1 MKNNTLKHYG
11 REINIVPGKLT
22 DIWLAIPAYCN
33 LACSYCYACGGEAVN
48 VDNLLAWPEF
58 ERLLEQTA
66 LMGVKSV
73 GIPGAG
79 EPLLPRNRQLTMK
92 ILQKCKEL
100 GLYVTLFTT
109 GEFITKQLAIELSDF
124 PLEIML
130 KCNTLNPEKQDQFV
144 SNPKRGKIVHGYGE
158 KRNRALKFLMDAG
171 FNDRELCQEKFGEKT
186 TTRLSLVTSI
196 MTDEKELSN
205 FDDMIELLRFCRR
218 NNIHLDCD
226 DILTVGRGA
235 GCELC
240 TAEEKFRD
248 KVTELCKIDREEF
261 GLSWEVS
268 SGYIAGMVCGRYAY
282 HLFVDQYGDIRPC
295 IGAEKVI
302 LGNIRFMS
310 LSQAWES
317 PAMQIIRARN
327 YGGVCAQCLN
337 FIEHKCNSCLGRR
350 TKNLT
355 TETLLAKG
363 EVETIGCCN
372 CRKA

>member
-1 MKNNTLKHYG
+1 MENNALKHYG
-11 REINIVPGKLT
+11 REMTIIPGELT

-48 VDNLLAWPEF
+48 VGNLLLWPEF
-58 ERLLEQTA
+58 ERLLEQA
-66 LMGVKSV
+66 ASIGVKSV

-79 EPLLPRNRQLTMK
+79 ETLLPLNRELTMK
-92 ILQKCKEL
+92 ILTKCKEL
-100 GLYVTLFTT
+100 KLYVTLFTT
-109 GEFITKQLAIELSDF
+109 GEFITEQLAIELSNF

-130 KCNTLNPEKQDQFV
+130 KCNTLDEEKQDQFV
-144 SNPKRGKIVHGYGE
+144 SDPKRGKIVHGYGE
-158 KRNRALKFLMDAG
+158 KRNRGLKFLMGAG
-171 FNDRELCQEKFGEKT
+171 FNDRDLCQKKFGEKT

-205 FDDMIELLRFCRR
+205 LDDMVELLRFCRR

-240 TAEEKFRD
+240 IAEEKFRD
-248 KVTELCKIDREEF
+248 KVTELCEIDHEEF
-261 GLSWEVS
+261 GRDWEVS

-282 HLFVDQYGDIRPC
+282 HLFVDQYGDIHPC
-295 IGAEKVI
+295 IGAEKVV
-302 LGNIRFMS
+302 LGNIKTMT
-310 LSQAWES
+310 LEQAWES
-317 PAMQIIRARN
+317 PAMQIIRSRN

-337 FIEHKCNSCLGRR
+337 FKEHKCNSCLGRR
-350 TKNLT
+350 TENLT

-363 EVETIGCCN
+363 EVETIGCWN
-372 CRKA
+372 RRKV